1 MREGGKEGRERREGE
16 VQCIF
21 SPLFFSLRS
30 RFVNDDWMID
40 KGFLEVPTKLTSQW

>member
-1 MREGGKEGRERREGE
+1 MY
-16 VQCIF
+16 
-21 SPLFFSLRS
+21 FFTSFLSLRS